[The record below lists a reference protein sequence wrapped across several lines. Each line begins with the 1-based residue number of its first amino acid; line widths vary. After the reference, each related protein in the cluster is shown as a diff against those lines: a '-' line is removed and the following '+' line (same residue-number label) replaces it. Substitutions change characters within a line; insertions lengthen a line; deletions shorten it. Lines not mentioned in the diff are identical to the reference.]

1 MKVGLFFGSFNPI
14 HVGHLIIT
22 NHILNESDLDRIWMV
37 VSPHNPLKAE
47 HSLLN
52 EYHRLHLV
60 QLATEDDNRIKASD
74 IEFSLPRPS
83 YTCDTLI
90 HLQEKYPEHE
100 FVVIMGGDS
109 FQNIHRWKN
118 FSFITKHFP
127 IYVYNRTGHS
137 IEETHGADLHV
148 LDAPLLPIS
157 ATQIRELVREGKS
170 LHYLVPEKV
179 SEEIERGGYYKK

>member
-1 MKVGLFFGSFNPI
+1 
-14 HVGHLIIT
+14 
-22 NHILNESDLDRIWMV
+22 
-37 VSPHNPLKAE
+37 
-47 HSLLN
+47 
-52 EYHRLHLV
+52 
-60 QLATEDDNRIKASD
+60 
-74 IEFSLPRPS
+74 
-83 YTCDTLI
+83 
-90 HLQEKYPEHE
+90 
-100 FVVIMGGDS
+100 MGGDS

-170 LHYLVPEKV
+170 LRYLVPEKV
-179 SEEIERGGYYKK
+179 LEEIERGGYYKK